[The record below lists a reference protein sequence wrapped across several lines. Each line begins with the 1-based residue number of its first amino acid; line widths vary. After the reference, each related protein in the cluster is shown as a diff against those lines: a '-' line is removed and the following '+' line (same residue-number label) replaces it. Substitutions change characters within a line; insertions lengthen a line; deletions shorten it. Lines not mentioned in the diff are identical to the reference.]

1 MELNRGEVPLYGQVE
16 VRAVLQVPD
25 LDREPEQTE
34 FYVVLEGSK
43 LAHVAVVK
51 RAEDGESLCFTVP
64 GHDLQETASVTV
76 YRHTE
81 DGAKPCGGGASLRY
95 VCDLPQK
102 VAEYLLANS
111 DSLSPQ
117 SHLEVLRRVSAA
129 SGEGDMEGDMSAGPG
144 KEHSLGQ
151 TDQEEEGVR
160 GGRPRPDPQT
170 ECHLREMDERI
181 TQAVANLNY
190 PLEWSGK
197 ASQPREELLPRE
209 ALLHLSV
216 RLGLLHLSR
225 FLIGQ
230 PMGQRA
236 LTMPNEEGE
245 TPLQLA
251 QRRGDHS
258 LFMALATSPFPQRS
272 PLVGVWCVWAD
283 STRVLRFCPG
293 SDCLSLTF
301 LGGPE
306 SSVLG
311 NILVLREKLMDHN
324 ILRQISALRGDVQME
339 DSYGLDVH
347 RSDASDGGLGRG
359 LPVRY
364 LTLVDSVFEDQLV
377 LSLDDDE
384 ELPTLQTVKSQTTH
398 PRGTQRQFSHSA
410 AADTL
415 ASIIN
420 GRSQLDTEVDD
431 LRANVSV
438 AGITRDSSVTV
449 SRVWDSVASE
459 CLLQATSTPL
469 PPLGLEEQQ
478 SPSVS
483 HSPSPSP
490 SPADRAL
497 ARLNSNSHSYL
508 TNQRGSPPLESPD
521 LSPSLVA
528 LVMDSEGDEE
538 GFLVKTSLSPISPLT
553 SDPRSSGDD
562 TSPDLTCTRTH
573 SASSD
578 GEPPLAKDMGNQGIR
593 HRSYSYSSPK
603 ISLLPPRFSRKT
615 LATPATSD
623 LSPEQRTFSLS
634 EQPLE
639 KRELRFRKRAQSA
652 DDEGSVELAESLQ
665 HLTLSEFLK
674 EIEEEEWDKYNIP
687 SKVESE
693 KYKVIRTFSF
703 LKSRMSTTRNKNKG
717 KGKEK
722 EREKGKEK
730 EREKEGIDKD
740 KQQNGHR
747 FSTGSCAGPTVC
759 LVCDKPAT
767 GKDLLH
773 CSCCT
778 VMVHKGCKDSAPPC
792 LKKLQDKYAVTMV
805 KNRTAS
811 LPQNFTVRD
820 SPSPCP
826 ISTSASLPM
835 MSQRDKR
842 ETASLPNPLSRS
854 VPSATDRLSESPEA
868 ESDSR
873 WCPGQSEELLQTTE
887 SSTSTDSSVGE
898 DCVDASLHG
907 DLDADALDYKAES
920 WSLTVEHTFCKKQ
933 DKRVVKRQDV
943 IYELMQTEMHHLQT
957 LRIMAEVFR
966 RGMREEVQLDAGAVD
981 RVFPCLDELLLLHH
995 NLFNAMRERR
1005 HSSAKPHGDRNY
1017 VIVCIGDILL
1027 QQFSEDSAERMKQ
1040 VYGEFCSHHTEAVTF
1055 FKELQQ
1061 HNKRFQTFIKQQSNN
1076 YLVRRREIP
1085 ECILLVTQRI
1095 TKYPVLLERILQ
1107 YTQVDS
1113 EEHMDLSRALVL
1125 IKEVIAAVDLMVSEF
1140 EQGQRLQDVLNR
1152 MENRSFAKLK
1162 NGHTFRKQ
1170 DVLGPG
1176 QTLKHQGLL
1185 LWKTATGRLK
1195 DVMALLLTN
1204 TLIFLQEKDQ
1214 KFIFAAVDQKPPV
1227 ISLQKLIVRE
1237 VANEERGMFLISA
1250 SAAGPEMY
1258 EVHTSSKDER
1268 NTWMRLIRE
1277 AVESCPEEEEE
1288 NTNESEEERRTA
1300 EARVQKIHKLQ
1311 ETLSS
1316 QDYQICSSL
1325 EEKLQIYAELSVLR
1339 GEAQEPHPEPHLL
1352 VQPNPEEVP
1361 QAAGLLTAALR
1372 EAENLRTTLSSLT
1385 FSPFSPCSPPRD
1397 PLSHPVSPAPS
1408 YPLDTPSDAEA
1419 SLGDP
1424 NTRDGESASQVLVLQ
1439 SLTNNIN
1446 LKVSHSVQSLIR
1458 LLYSLQAAVTI
1469 QDSFYEVQK
1478 FLLHESDRHSPRSPR
1493 PHTPCLRGNALQEQ
1507 EKQRNLEKRREEV
1520 AAAVRLQGRLHQERQ
1535 RWERECQARHSQ
1547 QGELESRLEERE
1559 RQCHLEAE
1567 RLKQEREELEEQ
1579 LEEYQQSLERLRES
1593 QRSVEK
1599 ERERL
1604 ETQQN
1609 LLQSWRH
1616 SRQRSL
1622 PVMVIPLDRCHQ
1634 DSLPG
1639 QPGGH
1644 LDNGGS
1650 VFVNEAAVT
1659 MAIGLNNR
1667 HVHHHLQQQQR
1678 GYGDDPR
1685 AHNSLNTLLARSSH
1699 GQTLQ
1704 LHPDTHTPRD
1714 WAGGTGVT
1722 GYLYTPTEGQ
1732 GSEQKPNDINTHR
1745 KVRETWSLMATA
1757 AGQYQGVPPHGDPQL
1772 ELSFLVPLETESG
1785 DGEDVGE
1792 ENIVYL

>member
-1 MELNRGEVPLYGQVE
+1 
-16 VRAVLQVPD
+16 
-25 LDREPEQTE
+25 
-34 FYVVLEGSK
+34 
-43 LAHVAVVK
+43 
-51 RAEDGESLCFTVP
+51 
-64 GHDLQETASVTV
+64 
-76 YRHTE
+76 
-81 DGAKPCGGGASLRY
+81 
-95 VCDLPQK
+95 
-102 VAEYLLANS
+102 
-111 DSLSPQ
+111 
-117 SHLEVLRRVSAA
+117 
-129 SGEGDMEGDMSAGPG
+129 
-144 KEHSLGQ
+144 
-151 TDQEEEGVR
+151 
-160 GGRPRPDPQT
+160 
-170 ECHLREMDERI
+170 
-181 TQAVANLNY
+181 
-190 PLEWSGK
+190 
-197 ASQPREELLPRE
+197 
-209 ALLHLSV
+209 
-216 RLGLLHLSR
+216 SR

-230 PMGQRA
+230 PKGQRA

-251 QRRGDHS
+251 QRRGDRS
-258 LFMALATSPFPQRS
+258 LFMAAAISFP
-272 PLVGVWCVWAD
+272 P
-283 STRVLRFCPG
+283 
-293 SDCLSLTF
+293 LSL
-301 LGGPE
+301 
-306 SSVLG
+306 
-311 NILVLREKLMDHN
+311 
-324 ILRQISALRGDVQME
+324 
-339 DSYGLDVH
+339 
-347 RSDASDGGLGRG
+347 
-359 LPVRY
+359 
-364 LTLVDSVFEDQLV
+364 
-377 LSLDDDE
+377 
-384 ELPTLQTVKSQTTH
+384 
-398 PRGTQRQFSHSA
+398 
-410 AADTL
+410 
-415 ASIIN
+415 
-420 GRSQLDTEVDD
+420 
-431 LRANVSV
+431 
-438 AGITRDSSVTV
+438 
-449 SRVWDSVASE
+449 
-459 CLLQATSTPL
+459 
-469 PPLGLEEQQ
+469 
-478 SPSVS
+478 
-483 HSPSPSP
+483 
-490 SPADRAL
+490 
-497 ARLNSNSHSYL
+497 
-508 TNQRGSPPLESPD
+508 PD
-521 LSPSLVA
+521 SPSLVA
-528 LVMDSEGDEE
+528 LVMDSEEDEV
-538 GFLVKTSLSPISPLT
+538 GVLVKSPLSTISPLA

-562 TSPDLTCTRTH
+562 TSPDLTCTRTQ

-578 GEPPLAKDMGNQGIR
+578 GDPTLAKVPGC
-593 HRSYSYSSPK
+593 
-603 ISLLPPRFSRKT
+603 SLLLNPHTQT
-615 LATPATSD
+615 LTNV
-623 LSPEQRTFSLS
+623 L
-634 EQPLE
+634 
-639 KRELRFRKRAQSA
+639 
-652 DDEGSVELAESLQ
+652 G
-665 HLTLSEFLK
+665 
-674 EIEEEEWDKYNIP
+674 IEEEEWDKYNIP

-703 LKSRMSTTRNKNKG
+703 LKSRMSTTRNKNKV
-717 KGKEK
+717 
-722 EREKGKEK
+722 RHY
-730 EREKEGIDKD
+730 I
-740 KQQNGHR
+740 Q
-747 FSTGSCAGPTVC
+747 C
-759 LVCDKPAT
+759 LAKVFIPL
-767 GKDLLH
+767 GVFPILLH
-773 CSCCT
+773 YN
-778 VMVHKGCKDSAPPC
+778 
-792 LKKLQDKYAVTMV
+792 LKIVIMIFWDDTYCMLLTYCH
-805 KNRTAS
+805 
-811 LPQNFTVRD
+811 
-820 SPSPCP
+820 CP
-826 ISTSASLPM
+826 G
-835 MSQRDKR
+835 
-842 ETASLPNPLSRS
+842 
-854 VPSATDRLSESPEA
+854 RLSESP

-887 SSTSTDSSVGE
+887 SSTSTDSSLGE
-898 DCVDASLHG
+898 DCVDASLHS
-907 DLDADALDYKAES
+907 DLDADAVDYEAES

-943 IYELMQTEMHHLQT
+943 IYEFMQTEMHHLQT

-1005 HSSAKPHGDRNY
+1005 HSSAQPHGDRNY
-1017 VIVCIGDILL
+1017 VIVRIGDILL

-1061 HNKRFQTFIKQQSNN
+1061 HNKRFQTFIK
-1076 YLVRRREIP
+1076 VRLACLRGYIIP

-1107 YTQVDS
+1107 YTQEDS
-1113 EEHMDLSRALVL
+1113 EEHRDLSRALVL

-1195 DVMALLLTN
+1195 DVMALLLTD

-1288 NTNESEEERRTA
+1288 NTKESEEERRTA

-1325 EEKLQIYAELSVLR
+1325 EEKLQIYAELSALR

-1361 QAAGLLTAALR
+1361 QAAVLLTATLR
-1372 EAENLRTTLSSLT
+1372 EGETIYLTISLT
-1385 FSPFSPCSPPRD
+1385 DHPSPPT
-1397 PLSHPVSPAPS
+1397 
-1408 YPLDTPSDAEA
+1408 PLDTPSDAEA

-1446 LKVSHSVQSLIR
+1446 LKVGLSSQPASQSRYRHIFVS
-1458 LLYSLQAAVTI
+1458 SLQAAVTI
-1469 QDSFYEVQK
+1469 QDSFFEVQK
-1478 FLLHESDRHSPRSPR
+1478 LLLHESDRHSPRSLR

-1559 RQCHLEAE
+1559 RQCHLEVE

-1579 LEEYQQSLERLRES
+1579 LGEYQQSLERLRES

-1634 DSLPG
+1634 VCVRGVSGYSL
-1639 QPGGH
+1639 H
-1644 LDNGGS
+1644 
-1650 VFVNEAAVT
+1650 EC
-1659 MAIGLNNR
+1659 
-1667 HVHHHLQQQQR
+1667 
-1678 GYGDDPR
+1678 
-1685 AHNSLNTLLARSSH
+1685 
-1699 GQTLQ
+1699 
-1704 LHPDTHTPRD
+1704 
-1714 WAGGTGVT
+1714 
-1722 GYLYTPTEGQ
+1722 E
-1732 GSEQKPNDINTHR
+1732 
-1745 KVRETWSLMATA
+1745 
-1757 AGQYQGVPPHGDPQL
+1757 
-1772 ELSFLVPLETESG
+1772 
-1785 DGEDVGE
+1785 
-1792 ENIVYL
+1792 